1 MRSISKDQS
10 RDTGL
15 VIVLILLIGARFW
28 GKSELIL
35 PALGV
40 LLLTM
45 TFPVVFRPLAWL
57 WFGLSRVLAEV
68 VSRILLTLLFGVV
81 VTPVGVIRR
90 LFGADPMRMKGWKN
104 GRDSVFERR
113 DHTFSARDLER
124 PY

>member
-45 TFPVVFRPLAWL
+45 TFPLVFRPLAWV

-81 VTPVGVIRR
+81 VIPVGVIRR
-90 LFGADPMRMKGWKN
+90 LFGADPMRMKSWKS
-104 GRDSVFERR
+104 GRDSVLARR
-113 DHTFSARDLER
+113 DHTFSAKDLEK

>member
-90 LFGADPMRMKGWKN
+90 LFGADPMRMKDWKS

>member
-90 LFGADPMRMKGWKN
+90 MFGADPMRMKGWKS

-113 DHTFSARDLER
+113 DHTFSARDLE
-124 PY
+124 

>member
-1 MRSISKDQS
+1 MRSISRDQS

-35 PALGV
+35 PAIGV
-40 LLLTM
+40 LLLIM

-104 GRDSVFERR
+104 GRDSVLVRR
-113 DHTFSARDLER
+113 DHTFSAEDLER

>member
-90 LFGADPMRMKGWKN
+90 LFGADPMRMKDWKN
-104 GRDSVFERR
+104 GRDSVLARR
-113 DHTFSARDLER
+113 DHTFSPRDLER